1 MNQLVK
7 IKKNDVYTDSLVVAN
22 GTGYEHHS
30 ITRKIR
36 DCEKEFLELGKIL
49 FMDAP
54 SINKTE
60 KRGRKQKIYLL
71 NEPQTSYLIT
81 LLDNNSIVR
90 RFKLELVKEFFRM
103 RKFILERQTAEWQQ
117 SRLTGKKIRKDET
130 DVILESLI
138 PLAETQGSNNAGKLY
153 MVYSKLVNNT
163 LGIEAGRRDNLPLA
177 YVDAIRFLERAIS
190 NIISIEAGKGTY
202 YKEIYQICKA
212 KCLIIKELSF
222 LPGLEKSGRR
232 LISNAS

>member
-1 MNQLVK
+1 MMNQLVK
-7 IKKNDVYTDSLVVAN
+7 IKKNDIFTDSIVIAN
-22 GTGYEHHS
+22 GTENAHESVITLIRKYEDDF
-30 ITRKIR
+30 R
-36 DCEKEFLELGKIL
+36 ELGSIEYSDYLKSNKLKTKGTKI
-49 FMDAP
+49 D
-54 SINKTE
+54 
-60 KRGRKQKIYLL
+60 L
-71 NEPQTSYLIT
+71 NEPQASYLIT
-81 LLDNNSIVR
+81 LLRNNDIVR

-103 RKFILERQTAEWQQ
+103 RQFILERQTAEWQQ
-117 SRLTGKKIRKDET
+117 SRLIGKQIRKDET
-130 DVILESLI
+130 DVILEKLI
-138 PLAETQGSNNAGKLY
+138 PLAESQGSNNAGKLY

-222 LPGLEKSGRR
+222 LPDLEKSGRR
-232 LISNAS
+232 LISTAS